1 MTAHL
6 QPRDSSLITYTHVI
20 YTLHLTSVIVSV
32 LGAATISGS
41 DIRPVYGPGKVRRSG
56 RIPSGCA
63 VPVNWLMELRP

>member
-41 DIRPVYGPGKVRRSG
+41 FLLGIPTIVAPVMNSVRRRNAAG
-56 RIPSGCA
+56 TMLEGHFR
-63 VPVNWLMELRP
+63 W